1 MKNKIKLRNSVATAI
16 CLTGFML
23 FFSCNNDDAP
33 TDNSII
39 GKWVTTD
46 YNSAHNDTIHFTA
59 DKRVEDYFLFAHTAL
74 FPVSSYYYTYTLT
87 DNNNNNNIEITSH
100 QPEIAEFSETFEYK
114 IDGNSLT
121 IKGFSNPFSVSLE
134 VRIDVNFVKV
144 E

>member
-1 MKNKIKLRNSVATAI
+1 MKNKIKLRNLVAKAI

-87 DNNNNNNIEITSH
+87 ENNIKITSH
-100 QPEIAEFSETFEYK
+100 QPESNEFSETFEYL
-114 IDGNSLT
+114 INGNSLT
-121 IKGFSNPFSVSLE
+121 IKRFSNPFSITQE
-134 VRIDVNFVKV
+134 VRTDVHFTKID
-144 E
+144 

>member
-1 MKNKIKLRNSVATAI
+1 MKNKIKLRNLVATAI

-59 DKRVEDYFLFAHTAL
+59 DKRVEDYFLFARTAL
-74 FPVSSYYYTYTLT
+74 YPESSYYYTYTLT
-87 DNNNNNNIEITSH
+87 DNNIEITSH
-100 QPEIAEFSETFEYK
+100 QPEIAEFSETFEYN
-114 IDGNSLT
+114 INGNSLT
-121 IKGFSNPFSVSLE
+121 IKGFSNPFSPSYE
-134 VRIDVNFVKV
+134 ARIDVHFIKV
-144 E
+144 D

>member
-1 MKNKIKLRNSVATAI
+1 MKNKIKLRNLVATAI

-87 DNNNNNNIEITSH
+87 ENNIKITSH
-100 QPEIAEFSETFEYK
+100 QPESNKFSETFEYL
-114 IDGNSLT
+114 INGNSLT
-121 IKGFSNPFSVSLE
+121 IKRFSNPFSITQE
-134 VRIDVNFVKV
+134 VRTDVHFTKID
-144 E
+144 

>member
-1 MKNKIKLRNSVATAI
+1 MKNKIKLRNLVATAI

-87 DNNNNNNIEITSH
+87 ENNIKITSH
-100 QPEIAEFSETFEYK
+100 QPESNEFSETFEYL
-114 IDGNSLT
+114 INGNSLT
-121 IKGFSNPFSVSLE
+121 IKRFSNPFSITQE
-134 VRIDVNFVKV
+134 VRTDVHFTKID
-144 E
+144 